1 MVTLVQPRG
10 NPLSLQNRAPVKLA
24 LETLRESRG
33 AMLEDLRGCVEI
45 ETPSRD
51 KARCDAFVPFFSKLA
66 AKYGARCERIPNAE
80 GGDHAVL
87 RWGTGKAPVLF
98 VGHYDTVWPAGTLA
112 RKPFSVSGDVA
123 RGPGVFDMKAGL
135 VQALWAA
142 KTLHEDA
149 GAPSIVFIVNSDE
162 EIGSITSRER
172 IEQEARVS
180 RATLVFE
187 PSFHGKVKTARKGVG
202 IYTVEVEG
210 RAAHAGS
217 EPEKGIN
224 AVDELARVTLAIHAL
239 NDAAAGT
246 TINVDVIAGGTVR
259 NTIPAY
265 ARGDVDMRVATNA
278 EAGRIE
284 QAMRALRPHHPEAKL
299 KVTGGLNRPPME
311 RTPKIA
317 ALFVRARDVASRL
330 GLTLEEA
337 SVGGGSDG
345 NFAAAVGASVLDGV
359 GAVGE
364 GAHAEH
370 EHIMVDALAER
381 SALVVELLRS
391 LP

>member
-1 MVTLVQPRG
+1 
-10 NPLSLQNRAPVKLA
+10 LQKRAPVKPA
-24 LETLRESRG
+24 LETLRERRSE
-33 AMLEDLRGCVEI
+33 MLEDLRRCVEI

-51 KARCDAFVPFFSKLA
+51 KARCDTFILFFSELA
-66 AKYGARCERIPNAE
+66 TKYGARCERIANAE
-80 GGDHAVL
+80 GGDHVVL
-87 RWGTGKAPVLF
+87 RWGSDKAPVLF

-112 RKPFSVSGDVA
+112 RKPFAVADGVA
-123 RGPGVFDMKAGL
+123 RGPGIFDMKAGL

-142 KTLHEDA
+142 KLLHEDTS
-149 GAPSIVFIVNSDE
+149 APSIVFVVNSDE
-162 EIGSITSRER
+162 EIGSLTSRSR
-172 IEQEARVS
+172 IEQEARTS

-224 AVDELARVTLAIHAL
+224 AIDELARATLAIHAL
-239 NDAAAGT
+239 NDPAAGT
-246 TINVDVIAGGTVR
+246 TINVDVVAGGTVR

-265 ARGDVDMRVATNA
+265 ARGDIDMRVATNA
-278 EAGRIE
+278 EAERIE
-284 QAMRALRPHHPEAKL
+284 KAMRALRPHNPEAKF

-311 RTPKIA
+311 RSPKIA
-317 ALFVRARDVASRL
+317 ALFTRARDVASRL
-330 GLTLEEA
+330 GLSLEEA

-345 NFAAAVGASVLDGV
+345 NFAAAVGASVLDGI
-359 GAVGE
+359 GTVGE

-370 EHIMVDALAER
+370 EHIMVDGLAER
-381 SALVVELLRS
+381 TAIVVELLRS

>member
-1 MVTLVQPRG
+1 
-10 NPLSLQNRAPVKLA
+10 LQKRAHVKPV
-24 LETLRESRG
+24 LETLRARRG
-33 AMLEDLRGCVEI
+33 EMLEDLRRCVEI

-51 KARCDAFVPFFSKLA
+51 KARCDTFVSFFSELA
-66 AKYGARCERIPNAE
+66 AGYGASCERIANVE
-80 GGDHAVL
+80 GGDHVVL
-87 RWGTGKAPVLF
+87 RWGSEKAPVLF

-112 RKPFSVSGDVA
+112 RKPFRVSDGVV

-142 KTLHEDA
+142 KLLHEDTS
-149 GAPSIVFIVNSDE
+149 APSIVFLVNSDE
-162 EIGSITSRER
+162 EIGSLTSRSR
-172 IEQEARVS
+172 IEREARAA

-202 IYTVEVEG
+202 MYTLEVEG

-224 AVDELARVTLAIHAL
+224 AIDELARVTLAIHAL
-239 NDAAAGT
+239 NDLAKGT
-246 TINVDVIAGGTVR
+246 TINVDVVAGGTVR

-265 ARGDVDMRVATNA
+265 ARGDIDLRVATNA
-278 EAGRIE
+278 EFERVDA
-284 QAMRALRPHHPEAKL
+284 AMQALRPHNPEAKI
-299 KVTGGLNRPPME
+299 KVSGGLNRPPME

-317 ALFVRARDVASRL
+317 ALYTRAREVASRL
-330 GLTLEEA
+330 GFSLEEA

-345 NFAAAVGASVLDGV
+345 NFAAAVGAGVLDGI

-370 EHIMVDALAER
+370 EHVAIDGLAER
-381 SALVVELLRS
+381 TALVVELLRS